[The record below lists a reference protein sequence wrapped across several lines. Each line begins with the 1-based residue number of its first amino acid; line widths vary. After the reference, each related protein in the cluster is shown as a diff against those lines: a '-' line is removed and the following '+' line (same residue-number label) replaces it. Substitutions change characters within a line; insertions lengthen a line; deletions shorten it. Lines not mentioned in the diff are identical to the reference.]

1 MAPTRNLAWQL
12 ESFLDAVRVEL
23 DRAQDTLALK
33 ALNGR
38 RLSYSVKDVQLDL
51 QIFPMYDGS
60 TVRFT
65 TAEPGQEGSSKLSL
79 QLGSITDRMIRET
92 TKDPVTQDDIPI
104 ESMDGIDEDTKR
116 SLKEIGV
123 DSARDLVR
131 LEDRKIDLGK
141 VTKKP
146 MDYRNLATIIQRS
159 RRVQMAPV
167 VRSVSLHSGEE
178 GTVLRL
184 AGNNLAPLAQA
195 HGFPVAALDDL
206 KVEVVSAK
214 PDEIRI
220 ALPKQLRTPSGE
232 LKIALD
238 PFALLR
244 LTVKAKE
251 VAP

>member
-1 MAPTRNLAWQL
+1 MAPSRNLAWQL

-51 QIFPMYDGS
+51 QIFPVYDGS

-65 TAEPGQEGSSKLSL
+65 TAEPGQEGSSRLSL

-92 TKDPVTQDDIPI
+92 TKEPVTQDDIPI
-104 ESMDGIDEDTKR
+104 DALEEIDEDTKR
-116 SLKEIGV
+116 RLKEIGV

-131 LEDRKIDLGK
+131 LEERKIDLGK
-141 VTKKP
+141 VTQKP
-146 MDYRNLATIIQRS
+146 LDYRNLATIIQRS
-159 RRVQMAPV
+159 RRAQMAPA
-167 VRSVSLHSGEE
+167 VRGVSLIPGEAGPE
-178 GTVLRL
+178 LRL
-184 AGNNLAPLAQA
+184 AGANLAPLAA
-195 HGFPVAALDDL
+195 APGFPVAALDGL
-206 KVEVVSAK
+206 KVEVLSAR
-214 PDEIRI
+214 PEEIRI
-220 ALPKQLRTPSGE
+220 ALPKGRRAPSGE

-251 VAP
+251 GTR